1 MSSIDIAYIESDAN
15 PKVKRWKRLALEPRA
30 VKRERATLLEGLHL
44 LSVALEHPKAEIAAL
59 ILSEEAVSEAHELV
73 EKLAKRTGARIYGLT
88 KRLYDQISPVENG
101 AGCMCEMAI
110 PAAAAPEDWRE
121 ADVLYLDG
129 VQDAGNVGTLIRTAV
144 AAGFATIAANVG
156 TASIWSPKVLR
167 AGMGA
172 HLAAHFVE
180 NLSPETFREHYRG
193 RIYAADAR
201 GGRDLFAAPD
211 YADGPCAWVM
221 GAEGPGVSE
230 AALAVCD
237 ARYYIPIESSVE
249 SLNVG
254 AAAAVCLF
262 DARRRRL
269 LKHG

>member
-44 LSVALEHPKAEIAAL
+44 LSVVLEHPKAEIAAL

-73 EKLAKRTGARIYGLT
+73 EKLAERTGARVYGLT

-144 AAGFATIAANVG
+144 ASGIRHIAA
-156 TASIWSPKVLR
+156 SPDEKPSS
-167 AGMGA
+167 
-172 HLAAHFVE
+172 
-180 NLSPETFREHYRG
+180 LS
-193 RIYAADAR
+193 
-201 GGRDLFAAPD
+201 
-211 YADGPCAWVM
+211 
-221 GAEGPGVSE
+221 
-230 AALAVCD
+230 AVT
-237 ARYYIPIESSVE
+237 
-249 SLNVG
+249 
-254 AAAAVCLF
+254 
-262 DARRRRL
+262 L
-269 LKHG
+269 LKSKTITPHPLSIISSAGRYLSGTSPRKLPKTNTGTFSLILGTISTAPKENIPVSVSKEITRSDTFAFPAKSEYF